1 MDIQRHIVHDKSI
14 ILLAQTVNILC
25 KYIHSIHRLR
35 IYTPPQDSQYYQGR
49 LMHQLLSLCSSP
61 LRQKIQT
68 LVSMYHQIQKQLFWT
83 LEQTA
88 LPHGDPYT
96 YFF

>member
-1 MDIQRHIVHDKSI
+1 MDIQRHIVHDKSV
-14 ILLAQTVNILC
+14 ILLAQTGNKLC
-25 KYIHSIHRLR
+25 KYIHNIV
-35 IYTPPQDSQYYQGR
+35 TPPQDSQYYQGR
-49 LMHQLLSLCSSP
+49 FIHQLLSLCSSP
-61 LRQKIQT
+61 LRQKIQK

-88 LPHGDPYT
+88 LPHGEPYT